1 MPSDASSLAAGVDR
15 AFFFILWIAVAL
27 LVLITVLMIYFVIR
41 YHRSKNQTPKQ
52 IEGNTLLEITWIV
65 IPTILVLGM
74 FYYGWVGFKVMREI
88 PEDAMVVKVEA
99 RMWLWSFE
107 YENGKKS
114 QILRIPVGKNIK
126 LTMTSRDVVHSLY
139 IPAFRVKEDLVPRQ
153 ETSMWFVSNRIGTYD
168 LFCAEYCGVGHSS
181 MGSKVIV
188 MPEKDF
194 EAWYSAAEGE
204 AWIQLDGA
212 ALVEKHGCLAC
223 HSLDG
228 SRRLG
233 PTLKGIYRKERRVVI
248 SGTERTVL
256 ADDDYLRRSLLR
268 PNYELVKGFQPLMPS
283 IEGIVSEKE
292 IEAMIEYMKELE

>member
-41 YHRSKNQTPKQ
+41 YHRTKNQTPKQ
-52 IEGNTLLEITWIV
+52 IEGNTMLEIIWIV

-99 RMWLWSFE
+99 RMWAWSFE
-107 YENGKKS
+107 YSNGKKS
-114 QILRIPVGKNIK
+114 QILRIPIGKNIK
-126 LTMTSRDVVHSLY
+126 LSMTSRDVVHSLY

-153 ETSMWFVSNRIGTYD
+153 ETFMWFVSNRIGTYD
-168 LFCAEYCGVGHSS
+168 LFCAEYCGVGHSA

-188 MPEKDF
+188 MPEKEF
-194 EAWYSAAEGE
+194 GEWYDTPEGE
-204 AWIQLDGA
+204 EWVSLDGA
-212 ALVEKHGCLAC
+212 DLVEKHGCLAC
-223 HSLDG
+223 HSTDG

-233 PTLKGIYRKERRVVI
+233 PTLKGIFGKERVVVT
-248 SGTERTVL
+248 SGKERTVVVGEP
-256 ADDDYLRRSLLR
+256 YLRKSLLE
-268 PNYELVKGFQPLMPS
+268 PNHDILKGFQPVMPS
-283 IEGIVSEKE
+283 VEGVVSEKE
-292 IEAMIEYMKELE
+292 IEAMINYLKDLR